1 MSKAIRQEN
10 LYGAEGWSTIY
21 TSFKNAEFTSYDFD
35 TLRQSMLNYMQIAYA
50 EEFND
55 YTQNSEFIA
64 LLDLVAFVGQNL
76 AFRTDL
82 NARENILDTAEKR
95 ESVLR
100 IARMLSYKPKRVL
113 PAQGLLKVVSI
124 LTTENILDSTG
135 YDLSNKSISWGSD
148 PSELE
153 YERFVRVMNS
163 AFDSTNQFGTPV
175 NRQINSTTGDLFETY
190 NFNNS
195 DSMISRAVSVY
206 ADGSNLAFDLLPVTF
221 DTDGNIAQ
229 ATPDHDAAFS
239 VMYRN
244 DGRGVGSTR
253 TGFFVLI
260 KQGFMTSKDIKLTGP
275 ESNLVVDLE
284 NTASVSEYDFYVQT
298 VNSNASVL
306 KNWTRVDTVNLNNI
320 VVNDFGV
327 GNKDLYEVIYSDA
340 DITSIKFGDGSF
352 TNAPTGN
359 IKIWYRIAD
368 NSYVRIKAGE
378 ISSIPLVFDYKNS
391 QGQTHSLQL
400 TLELQDNMSTGI
412 PSESLAE
419 IKNNAPETFYSKNR
433 MVTGDDY
440 NGLIPTLNNDV
451 LLSKSENRTFAGHT
465 RYVDLKDPT
474 GKNRPLIE
482 FADDGYIYKQAG
494 INNIFVADSGIRRSV
509 DFINQYIQSQL
520 GDIGMLNF
528 YYGNLNLNFDRTN
541 TMLFPVVDQVMFN
554 SMVEY
559 RWNTAYYDTNSS
571 NGFIYTVV
579 NGQRVPQRLGYATTG
594 FLRNIKPGSLVKFSD
609 DNNNYQW
616 VTILDVRG
624 DGAGNENLNGT
635 FSGLLTNG
643 NGTIEIN
650 KAINSSARIVEIIPP
665 LPRVFDETTVNAIK
679 DKLDNKEDF
688 SILFDNT
695 VPSWSIVTDTAD
707 LYYEYDSSD
716 NSTAWVIN
724 VTRNSENNGWS
735 VLTRKL
741 DYIFGSDALIR
752 FYNVNFAP
760 SFNINFK
767 NVSTDTINVLG
778 LDVNG
783 KIAIKQTYTISG
795 YYTSN
800 DGYTDNSKV
809 KITPLDL
816 NNDFLPDD
824 PSNFNS
830 VVGDSKIN
838 LINYLEGDFSYVVPD
853 TTTPGVVPGAT
864 KILFKWIHNV
874 GSDQTLNP
882 SLTNIID
889 CYVLTKTYNEDFI
902 SWKRSSSTPA
912 DAPLPPT
919 SEELRNNFKNLTKYK
934 MLTDEIIFHPASFK
948 PLFGALADPEFQA
961 QFKVVKSVNSK
972 LTDNEIKTKVIQAID
987 GFFTPGNFD
996 FGEIFYFTELA
1007 AYIHTALTSDLN
1019 SVVLVPVNVD
1029 SKFGT
1034 LFQIQPNRDELVT
1047 SVASVNDVIVVNE
1060 LTDKNIR
1067 IGR

>member
-10 LYGAEGWSTIY
+10 LYGAEGWSVVY

-35 TLRQSMLNYMQIAYA
+35 TLRQSMLNYMQINYA

-55 YTQNSEFIA
+55 YTQNSEFVA

-100 IARMLSYKPKRVL
+100 IARMLSYRPKRVS
-113 PAQGLLKVVSI
+113 PAQGLLKVSSI

-135 YDLSNKSISWGSD
+135 VNLSNKTISWGSD

-153 YERFVRVMNS
+153 YERFIRVMNS
-163 AFDSTNQFGTPV
+163 AFNSTNQFGTPV
-175 NRQINSTTGDLFETY
+175 NREINSTTGDLFEIY

-195 DSMISRAVSVY
+195 DSMISKAVSAY

-221 DTDGNIAQ
+221 DKDGNISQ

-253 TGFFVLI
+253 TGFFVLV
-260 KQGFMTSKDIKLTGP
+260 KQGYMISKDIKLTGP
-275 ESNLVVDLE
+275 ERNLVIDLE
-284 NTASVSEYDFYVQT
+284 STASVSENDFYVQSVDST
-298 VNSNASVL
+298 AAVL
-306 KNWTRVDTVNLNNI
+306 KNWTRVDTLSLNNI

-378 ISSIPLVFDYKNS
+378 IDPISLVFNYKNS
-391 QGQTHSLQL
+391 QGQTYILQL
-400 TLELQDNMSTGI
+400 VLELQDNMTTGI
-412 PSESLAE
+412 PSESIAE

-494 INNIFVADSGIRRSV
+494 ITNTFVPDSSVRRSI
-509 DFINQYIQSQL
+509 DFINQYIQAQL

-528 YYGNLNLNFDRTN
+528 YYGNLNLNIDKTN
-541 TMLFPVVDQVMFN
+541 TNLFPIIDQTMFN
-554 SMVEY
+554 DNVQY
-559 RWNTAYYDTNSS
+559 RWNSSYYDNNSS
-571 NGFIYTVV
+571 NGYIYTVSQGKQV
-579 NGQRVPQRLGYATTG
+579 VQRLGYATTG
-594 FLRNIKPGSLVKFSD
+594 FLRNIKPGSLVKFAD
-609 DNNNYQW
+609 ENNAYQW
-616 VTILDVRG
+616 VTILDVKG
-624 DGAGNENLNGT
+624 DGAGNENLDGS
-635 FSGLLTNG
+635 FSGLLSSG
-643 NGTIEIN
+643 SGTIEIN
-650 KAINSSARIVEIIPP
+650 KPISASFRIVEIIPP
-665 LPRVFDETTVNAIK
+665 LPRIFDDITVNAIK
-679 DKLDNKEDF
+679 DKLDNKKDF
-688 SILFDNT
+688 SILFNNT
-695 VPSWSIVTDTAD
+695 VPSWTIVSDTAD

-716 NSTAWVIN
+716 NTTAWVIN
-724 VTRNSENNGWS
+724 VTRNEANTGWS
-735 VLTRKL
+735 VLSRKL
-741 DYIFGSDALIR
+741 DYIFGSEALIR
-752 FYNVNFAP
+752 FYNINFAP
-760 SFNINFK
+760 SFNVNFK
-767 NVSTDTINVLG
+767 NVSTDTINILG

-783 KIAIKQTYTISG
+783 NIVIKQTYTITG

-809 KITPLDL
+809 KISPLDL

-824 PSNFNS
+824 PNNFNS
-830 VVGDSKIN
+830 IVGSSLIN
-838 LINYLEGDFSYVVPD
+838 LINYQEGDFTYVVPD
-853 TTTPGVVPGAT
+853 TTTQGVIPGAT
-864 KILFKWIHNV
+864 GVLFKWMHNV
-874 GSDQTLNP
+874 GSNQTLNP

-889 CYVLTKTYNEDFI
+889 CYVLTKTYNADFI
-902 SWKRSSSTPA
+902 NWKKTNMNTA
-912 DAPLPPT
+912 DMPLPPT
-919 SEELRNNFKNLTKYK
+919 SEELRNSFGQLSKYK
-934 MLTDEIIFHPASFK
+934 MLTDEVIFHPASFK
-948 PLFGALADPEFQA
+948 PLFGTLADPEFQA
-961 QFKVVKSVNSK
+961 QFKIVKSINSK

-996 FGEIFYFTELA
+996 FGETFYFTELA
-1007 AYIHTALTSDLN
+1007 AYIHTALRNDLN

-1034 LFQIQPNRDELVT
+1034 LFQIQPDRDELVT
-1047 SVASVNDVIVVNE
+1047 SVASVNDVIVINE
-1060 LTDKNIR
+1060 ITDKNIR

>member
-35 TLRQSMLNYMQIAYA
+35 TLRQSMLNYMQVAYA

-100 IARMLSYKPKRVL
+100 IARMLSYKPKRVR
-113 PAQGLLKVVSI
+113 PAQGLLKVVSV

-135 YDLSNKSISWGSD
+135 KDLSNKPISWGSD

-153 YERFVRVMNS
+153 YERFMRVMNS

-175 NRQINSTTGDLFETY
+175 NRQINSTTGDVFETY

-195 DSMISRAVSVY
+195 DSLISRAVSVY

-221 DTDGNIAQ
+221 DTDGTIAQ

-260 KQGFMTSKDIKLTGP
+260 KQGFMVSKDIKLTGP
-275 ESNLVVDLE
+275 ESNLVIDLE
-284 NTASVSEYDFYVQT
+284 NTSAVSENDFYVQS
-298 VNSNASVL
+298 VNSTASVL

-327 GNKDLYEVIYSDA
+327 GNRDLYEVIYSDA

-378 ISSIPLVFDYKNS
+378 IASIPLIFNYKNS
-391 QGQTHSLQL
+391 QGQTHNLQL
-400 TLELQDNMSTGI
+400 ILELQDNMTTGI

-451 LLSKSENRTFAGHT
+451 LLSRSENRTFAGHT
-465 RYVDLKDPT
+465 RYVDLRDPT

-494 INNIFVADSGIRRSV
+494 INNIFVPDSGIRRSI
-509 DFINQYIQSQL
+509 DFIDQYVQSQL

-528 YYGNLNLNFDRTN
+528 YYGNLNLSPDQTN
-541 TMLFPVVDQVMFN
+541 TTLFPIIDQAMFN
-554 SMVEY
+554 DTKEY
-559 RWNTAYYDTNSS
+559 RWNSAYYDTNSS

-579 NGQRVPQRLGYATTG
+579 GGQQVPQRLGYAATG
-594 FLRNIKPGSLVKFSD
+594 FLRNIKPGSLVKFVD
-609 DNNNYQW
+609 DNNKYQW

-635 FSGLLTNG
+635 YSGLLANG
-643 NGTIEIN
+643 NGTVEIN
-650 KAINSSARIVEIIPP
+650 KAISTPLYIVKIIPP
-665 LPRVFDETTVNAIK
+665 LPRIFDEVTVNAIK
-679 DKLDNKEDF
+679 NKLDNKEDF

-695 VPSWSIVTDTAD
+695 VPSWSVVTATPD
-707 LYYEYDSSD
+707 LYYEYDSAD
-716 NSTAWVIN
+716 PSTAWVIN
-724 VTRNSENNGWS
+724 VTRNNNGWS

-741 DYIFGSDALIR
+741 DYIFGSESLIR
-752 FYNVNFAP
+752 FYNINFAP

-767 NVSTDTINVLG
+767 NVSTDTINILG
-778 LDVNG
+778 LDIND
-783 KIAIKQTYTISG
+783 KIVTKQTYTISG

-824 PSNFNS
+824 PNNFNS
-830 VVGDSKIN
+830 IVENSKIN
-838 LINYLEGDFSYVVPD
+838 LINYTEGDFSYIVPD
-853 TTTPGVVPGAT
+853 ITNPGVIPGAT

-874 GSDQTLNP
+874 ATNQTLNP

-902 SWKRSSSTPA
+902 SWKKSSLNPA

-919 SEELRNNFKNLTKYK
+919 SEELRNSFTNLNKYK
-934 MLTDEIIFHPASFK
+934 MLTDEVVFHPASFK
-948 PLFGALADPEFQA
+948 PLFGLLADPEFQA

-972 LTDNEIKTKVIQAID
+972 LTDNEIKSKVIQAID
-987 GFFTPGNFD
+987 GFFTPGNFN

-1007 AYIHTALTSDLN
+1007 SYIHTSLTSDLN

-1034 LFQIQPNRDELVT
+1034 LFQIQPNKDELVT
-1047 SVASVNDVIVVNE
+1047 SVAGVNDVIVVNE

>member
-10 LYGAEGWSTIY
+10 LYGAEGWSVVY

-35 TLRQSMLNYMQIAYA
+35 TLRQSMLNYMQVTYA

-100 IARMLSYKPKRVL
+100 IARMLSYKPKRVR
-113 PAQGLLKVVSI
+113 PAQGLLKIVSI

-135 YDLSNKSISWGSD
+135 TDLSNKSISWGSD

-153 YERFVRVMNS
+153 YERFIRVMNS
-163 AFDSTNQFGTPV
+163 AFESTNQFGTPV

-195 DSMISRAVSVY
+195 DSMISKAVSLY

-221 DTDGNIAQ
+221 DSAGNIAQ
-229 ATPDHDAAFS
+229 AIPSHDAAFS
-239 VMYRN
+239 IMYRN

-253 TGFFVLI
+253 TGFFILV
-260 KQGFMTSKDIKLTGP
+260 KQGFMVSKDIKLTGP
-275 ESNLVVDLE
+275 ESNLVIDLE
-284 NTASVSEYDFYVQT
+284 NTSSVSEYDFYVQSVDST
-298 VNSNASVL
+298 ASVL
-306 KNWTRVDTVNLNNI
+306 KDWTRVDTIKLNNI

-327 GNKDLYEVIYSDA
+327 SNRDLYEVIYSDA

-359 IKIWYRIAD
+359 IKIWYRIAE
-368 NSYVRIKAGE
+368 NNYIRIKAGE
-378 ISSIPLVFDYKNS
+378 ISSVPLVFNYKNS

-400 TLELQDNMSTGI
+400 ILELQDNMTTGI

-440 NGLIPTLNNDV
+440 NGLMPTLNNDV

-494 INNIFVADSGIRRSV
+494 IDNTFVPDSGIRRSI
-509 DFINQYIQSQL
+509 DFINQYIQPKL
-520 GDIGMLNF
+520 ADIGMLNF
-528 YYGNLNLNFDRTN
+528 YYGNLNLNFDKTN
-541 TMLFPVVDQVMFN
+541 TLLFPVVDQTMFN
-554 SMVEY
+554 DTVVY
-559 RWNTAYYDTNSS
+559 RWNPAYYDNNSS
-571 NGFIYTVV
+571 NGFIYASV
-579 NGQRVPQRLGYATTG
+579 NGQTIPQRLGYATTG

-609 DNNNYQW
+609 ENNNYQW
-616 VTILDVRG
+616 VTILTVYG
-624 DGAGNENLNGT
+624 DGTGNENLNGT
-635 FSGLLTNG
+635 YNGLLANG
-643 NGTIEIN
+643 NGTVEIN
-650 KAINSSARIVEIIPP
+650 KAISSSDRIVEIIPP
-665 LPRVFDETTVNAIK
+665 LPRIFDDVTVSAIK
-679 DKLDNKEDF
+679 DKLDNKQDF
-688 SILFDNT
+688 SVLFNNT
-695 VPSWSIVTDTAD
+695 VPSWSVVTDTAD
-707 LYYEYDSSD
+707 LYYEYDSAD
-716 NSTAWVIN
+716 NATAWVIN
-724 VTRNSENNGWS
+724 VTRNSNKGWS
-735 VLTRKL
+735 VLSRKL
-741 DYIFGSDALIR
+741 DYIFGSEALIR
-752 FYNVNFAP
+752 FYNVNFSP

-767 NVSTDTINVLG
+767 NVSTDTINILG
-778 LDVNG
+778 LNLNG
-783 KIAIKQTYTISG
+783 NIDIKQTYTISG

-824 PSNFNS
+824 PNNFNS
-830 VVGDSKIN
+830 IVGDSLIN
-838 LINYLEGDFSYVVPD
+838 LINYQEGDFTYVVPD

-864 KILFKWIHNV
+864 KILFKWVHNV
-874 GSDQTLNP
+874 ATDQTLNP

-889 CYVLTKTYNEDFI
+889 CYVLTKTYNEDFVA
-902 SWKRSSSTPA
+902 WKKSNLAAS

-919 SEELRNNFKNLTKYK
+919 SEELRNNFINLNKYK
-934 MLTDEIIFHPASFK
+934 MLTDEVIFHPASFK

-961 QFKVVKSVNSK
+961 QFKVVKSINSK
-972 LTDNEIKTKVIQAID
+972 LTDNEIKSKVIQAVD
-987 GFFTPGNFD
+987 NFFKPGNFD

-1007 AYIHTALTSDLN
+1007 TYIHTSLKSDLN
-1019 SVVLVPVNVD
+1019 SVVLVPVNID

-1034 LFQIQPNRDELVT
+1034 LFQIQPNKDELVT